1 MSPNTSP
8 EVYGEGEVMLLVSE
22 RAGQLAYVQ
31 ERSCELAGSFYCV
44 LSVKRCETVRWK
56 GDDMTRNDAC
66 VLAAQLDRHHTHGK
80 DPTAPQIGISA
91 SRVPPRV

>member
-31 ERSCELAGSFYCV
+31 ERSCELAGQ
-44 LSVKRCETVRWK
+44 
-56 GDDMTRNDAC
+56 
-66 VLAAQLDRHHTHGK
+66 AASI
-80 DPTAPQIGISA
+80 AY
-91 SRVPPRV
+91 